1 MASVKIISIGA
12 MAANPD
18 WGEKEPVRTGHATTT
33 LIETDSKRILI
44 DPGLPSS
51 IIAARLSERADM
63 APADITHVFLT
74 SFHPEARRGI
84 EAFDGADWLISEAE
98 REAIG
103 VPMAQSFKLAVERGH
118 EEQAEALKEDIA
130 VLQRF
135 EPAEDSLDDG
145 VDLFPLPGV
154 TPGLCGLLVSTGTYT
169 TLVCGDAIPTAYTLE
184 NGTVHRGALDIEQAR
199 ESFKEAIEIADVLV
213 LGRDNLVVNPV
224 RGPF

>member
-1 MASVKIISIGA
+1 MASLKVISIGA

-18 WGEKEPVRTGHATTT
+18 WGEKEAVRTGHATTT
-33 LIETDSKRILI
+33 LIETETKRILV
-44 DPGLPSS
+44 DPGLPPQ

-84 EAFDGADWLISEAE
+84 AAFDGADWLISEAE

-118 EEQAEALKEDIA
+118 QEQAEALKEDIEI
-130 VLQRF
+130 LQKF
-135 EPAEDSLDDG
+135 QAAEDSLDEG

-154 TPGLCGLLVSTGTYT
+154 TPGMCGLLVATTTFT

-184 NGTVHRGALDIEQAR
+184 NGTVHRGAVDIEQAR

-224 RGPF
+224 QRPF